1 MKGKE
6 IFFCDLIVIKDKKE
20 IKIEKA
26 VLLDDETFYKGDEIK
41 KVIKLKS
48 LGFQSLNLG
57 FTEVKK
63 SDEKRNNITGA
74 YE

>member
-6 IFFCDLIVIKDKKE
+6 IFFCDLIVIKNKKE
-20 IKIEKA
+20 VKINKA
-26 VLLDDETFYKGDEIK
+26 IWLDGDKLHKGDEIK
-41 KVIKLKS
+41 KVIKHKS
-48 LGFQSLNLG
+48 LGFQSLNVG
-57 FTEVKK
+57 YSEVKK